1 MSLIYSILVYAVAIF
16 LVIGG
21 VVIQIDNDETDI
33 VWSECL
39 FALTC
44 FLTPSQLQLQP
55 GRVSRDCE

>member
-1 MSLIYSILVYAVAIF
+1 MVYAVAIF

-21 VVIQIDNDETDI
+21 LVIQIDNDETDI
-33 VWSECL
+33 VRSECL